1 MGANAATK
9 ALRVAENLE
18 RVLAIEL
25 MNAAQAL
32 EFRRPL
38 KSSPIIE
45 KFVAAYRKE
54 VEFVRIDKVMYTE
67 IAKSVQFLKDYPLA
81 FDLLKNE

>member
-1 MGANAATK
+1 M
-9 ALRVAENLE
+9 
-18 RVLAIEL
+18 LAIEL
-25 MNAAQAL
+25 FNATQAL

-45 KFVAAYRKE
+45 KFVAAYRKQ

-67 IAKSVQFLKDYPLA
+67 IAKSVQFVKDYPLA
-81 FDLLKNE
+81 FDDLQNK

>member
-1 MGANAATK
+1 M
-9 ALRVAENLE
+9 RVAENLE

-25 MNAAQAL
+25 FNATQAL

-38 KSSPIIE
+38 RSSPIIE

-67 IAKSVQFLKDYPLA
+67 IAKSVQFIKDYPLA
-81 FDLLKNE
+81 FDELGNK

>member
-1 MGANAATK
+1 MSAW
-9 ALRVAENLE
+9 V
-18 RVLAIEL
+18 
-25 MNAAQAL
+25 

-45 KFVAAYRKE
+45 KFVAAYRKQ

-67 IAKSVQFLKDYPLA
+67 IAKSVQFVKDYPLA
-81 FDLLKNE
+81 FDDLQNK

>member
-1 MGANAATK
+1 
-9 ALRVAENLE
+9 
-18 RVLAIEL
+18 VLAIEL
-25 MNAAQAL
+25 FNATQAL

-67 IAKSVQFLKDYPLA
+67 IAKSVQFVKDYPLA
-81 FDLLKNE
+81 FDDLENK